1 MARYLITLR
10 PLDFY
15 FFGGAITFGDGGNLN
30 YLVKSEKLP
39 QQTTILGMLRKEILK
54 QYGPYH
60 ENINDY
66 TNEEK
71 VQIFDRIGKF
81 PFSEKGPNDFG
92 AIKSVSPVF
101 LIDGKKQY
109 IPVPLDF
116 EIIYK
121 SNNRTGIYGSNATA
135 NDKSFIPVLE
145 KDEAMKGLPRG
156 FIAADGKSRIKNDED
171 KDEGIFQPVER
182 VGIRKNPTGGAE
194 EEAYYKQ
201 TRYMLKGD
209 FRFAIIV
216 ESDLEFKNNIVE
228 MGGERSTFE
237 MTAKT
242 SSFIYSDIF
251 KNVYAPINGVLL
263 FADSFAPANIYDL
276 CEFAITEIISFQHF
290 SDLSKNIE
298 RSPIYY
304 LIKRGSVIYGNAVK
318 IERALDRPHL
328 AKVGFN
334 IIQTINREER
344 L

>member
-71 VQIFDRIGKF
+71 EQMREKIGAS
-81 PFSEKGPNDFG
+81 PFSPNGPNEFK

-101 LIDGKKQY
+101 ITDGKRHY

-116 EIIYK
+116 RIKYK
-121 SNNRTGIYGSNATA
+121 DNNAGTYGSNAMTK
-135 NDKSFIPVLE
+135 DKTFIPSIE
-145 KDEAMKGLPRG
+145 EYEHKKGHPRG

-171 KDEGIFQPVER
+171 KNEGIFQPVER

-216 ESDLEFKNNIVE
+216 ESDLELRNSIVE

-237 MTAKT
+237 MKVKATPLVF
-242 SSFIYSDIF
+242 SIF
-251 KNVYAPINGVLL
+251 FENVHAPKNGVLL
-263 FADSFAPANIYDL
+263 FADSFAPAEIYDL

-304 LIKRGSVIYGNAVK
+304 LIKRGSVLYGNAGK
-318 IERALDRPHL
+318 INEALAIPHL